1 MGFWT
6 YAADPTVLLIILG
19 ILLVILYLLIE
30 RRGKK
35 QAGLKFR
42 HFSHNFENAWPEMR
56 AVPRITIPDSLEVLI
71 TFDNGQSKRL
81 KATVADI
88 SLSGLR
94 IKPGFSPRKLSVSTA
109 ITNAQVITPVNT
121 IGIKEMKTV
130 RVDRYQGKQLFALHI
145 LGIEGEQF
153 EELKKFMGYLDKFLR
168 HEA

>member
-35 QAGLKFR
+35 QAGVKFR
-42 HFSHNFENAWPEMR
+42 HFSRNFENAWPEMR
-56 AVPRITIPDSLEVLI
+56 AVPRITVPDSLEVHI
-71 TFDNGQSKRL
+71 TFDNGQSKGL
-81 KATVADI
+81 KAVVIDM

-94 IKPGFSPRKLSVSTA
+94 IRPGFPPRKFSVSAA

-121 IGIKEMKTV
+121 ISIKEMKTV
-130 RVDRYQGKQLFALHI
+130 RVDRYQGRQLFAFHI
-145 LGIEGEQF
+145 LGIKGEQF

-168 HEA
+168 HED